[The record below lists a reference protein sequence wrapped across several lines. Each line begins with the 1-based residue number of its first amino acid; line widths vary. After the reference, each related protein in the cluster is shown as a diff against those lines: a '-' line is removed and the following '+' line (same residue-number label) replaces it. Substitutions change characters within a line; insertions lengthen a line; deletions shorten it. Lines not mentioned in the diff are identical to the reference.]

1 MNEDGGPRTIQAVE
15 RASEIID
22 ALEQSGAMGVTELSS
37 ELDISKG
44 TAHTYLTTLARE
56 RLVAADDDGYRLGLR
71 YLSLAESVT
80 RRMDIYELAKTQID
94 KLAETT
100 GERAQFAMLKGNM
113 VVNVYRA
120 EGEDAIRTTVTV
132 GQYDYPHY
140 VAAGKAMLAYLPERR
155 LDEIIDENGLPE
167 GTEHTITDETTL
179 RAHLAEIRERGYAI
193 DSEERARGVRC
204 IGAPLRDDS
213 GSVLGAISISG
224 PAQRMTD
231 ERIESDLSDRLLRN
245 ANVIEVNTKLSP

>member
-1 MNEDGGPRTIQAVE
+1 MNGDDGPRTIRAVE

-22 ALEQSGAMGVTELSS
+22 ALEQNGAMGVTELSS
-37 ELDISKG
+37 ELGISKG

-56 RLVAADDDGYRLGLR
+56 RLVARDDDGYRLGLR
-71 YLSLAESVT
+71 YLSLAESIK
-80 RRMDIYELAKTQID
+80 RRMNIYELAKAQVD
-94 KLAETT
+94 KLAEAT
-100 GERAQFAMLKGNM
+100 GERAQFAMLEGNM

-140 VAAGKAMLAYLPERR
+140 VAVGKAMLAYLPERR
-155 LDEIIDENGLPE
+155 LDEIIDENGLHR
-167 GTEHTITDETTL
+167 GTEHTITDEAEL
-179 RAHLAEIRERGYAI
+179 KEHLAEIRDRGYAV
-193 DSEERARGVRC
+193 DDEERARGVRC

-231 ERIESDLSDRLLRN
+231 ERIESDLKDRLLRN